1 MNQNQQWIDKYKPVD
16 FTNYLT
22 NGNIKATIEQW
33 IIDFKNKKPKTPNC
47 LFLMGPPGLGK
58 TTVAHLILKMYDYDI
73 IEFNASDI
81 RTQKLVGT
89 NLEKILGRKNVL
101 DLMCNKKKDMAIIMD
116 EIDGMTTGERSGLS
130 ELMKIMFPKKN
141 VVAANKNKYHY
152 LKQTPFICISNTID
166 KKLTEVKAKSVFI
179 KFTSPSKYNLQKYC
193 KFILNQENIQDY
205 DEEVVNLI
213 IDNSQTDY
221 RRLGILMEYVFTSKL
236 TLNLETV
243 TELLK
248 NYAKKDVENTYYE
261 CVSKILN
268 KYKDLDS
275 IMSLY
280 ESNKAIIPMIL
291 YENFGEYIIKNKK
304 DSDDSKLTNILK
316 IYKNYSDSDK
326 MDYNIYINQHWELSG
341 INCSYKCAETSYLIE
356 NMEKKSYNSYS
367 TLNFSTL
374 LNKTSQEYSNLKHSN
389 ALKIKIFKMSNT
401 NIICQFTD
409 LFFNYIKKEN
419 MDKLMGIIKFYNL
432 NGDDLDKLM
441 KYLAAHKQQIYTL
454 KKRAELKKVLF

>member
-1 MNQNQQWIDKYKPVD
+1 MLP
-16 FTNYLT
+16 
-22 NGNIKATIEQW
+22 
-33 IIDFKNKKPKTPNC
+33 II
-47 LFLMGPPGLGK
+47 
-58 TTVAHLILKMYDYDI
+58 I
-73 IEFNASDI
+73 
-81 RTQKLVGT
+81 
-89 NLEKILGRKNVL
+89 
-101 DLMCNKKKDMAIIMD
+101 
-116 EIDGMTTGERSGLS
+116 
-130 ELMKIMFPKKN
+130 
-141 VVAANKNKYHY
+141 
-152 LKQTPFICISNTID
+152 
-166 KKLTEVKAKSVFI
+166 
-179 KFTSPSKYNLQKYC
+179 